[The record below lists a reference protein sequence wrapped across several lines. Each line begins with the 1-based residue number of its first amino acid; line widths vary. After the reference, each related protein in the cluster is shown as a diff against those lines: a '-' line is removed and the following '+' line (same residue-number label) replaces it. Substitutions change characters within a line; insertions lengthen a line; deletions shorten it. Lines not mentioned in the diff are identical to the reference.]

1 MSPPLF
7 VGLYSFEA
15 CCMDI
20 FCTCFIH
27 LFFKLTIKSE
37 TYMWVLSMYKR
48 FKKKIK
54 LNVKKYIYK
63 KKKKK
68 KKNDVIDL
76 KKVPIINL

>member
-48 FKKKIK
+48 FKKK
-54 LNVKKYIYK
+54 KKIK

-68 KKNDVIDL
+68 KKKDVIDV
-76 KKVPIINL
+76 KTDPIINL